1 MLSELHTISS
11 WRQGSSLSGWH
22 EDPEFPFSH
31 HGTLGELQFLQN
43 NFLNSQIVRDTSI

>member
-31 HGTLGELQFLQN
+31 HGTLGGITIPSEQF
-43 NFLNSQIVRDTSI
+43 S